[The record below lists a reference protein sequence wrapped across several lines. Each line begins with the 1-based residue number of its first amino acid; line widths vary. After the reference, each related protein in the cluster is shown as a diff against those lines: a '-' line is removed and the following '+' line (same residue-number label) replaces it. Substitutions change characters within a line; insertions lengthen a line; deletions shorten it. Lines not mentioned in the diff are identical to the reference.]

1 MVNAVLL
8 RIRIKIIIDNF
19 FLGRVQSGMLTVKR
33 IGQVETD
40 NHDRPVDDVKIV
52 KSGIM
57 DWSSFSN
64 KNFLKIGTMVLFSKW
79 NYAKI

>member
-1 MVNAVLL
+1 
-8 RIRIKIIIDNF
+8 
-19 FLGRVQSGMLTVKR
+19 MLTVKR

-57 DWSSFSN
+57 D
-64 KNFLKIGTMVLFSKW
+64 
-79 NYAKI
+79 